1 VYGPSVTSTIPSGCF
16 RTVFA
21 LLAGEIPQANFLAP
35 AASFRGERVDLLDHR
50 FGYGGRVEVVGR

>member
-1 VYGPSVTSTIPSGCF
+1 VTSTVPSGCF

-35 AASFRGERVDLLDHR
+35 AAIISRLSAWISSIIASV
-50 FGYGGRVEVVGR
+50 YGRTVEVVGE